1 MLVRMWRNRKPYTL
15 LVGRKINTSWKISIE
30 VTQDTKNR
38 TNIWSRKPTSRS
50 MSKGNEI
57 STSWRYLHSQD
68 CCKISHNSQ
77 DMKKKKPYQLTG
89 KENWYYIIYKSWN
102 IIQIQKDKCCL
113 ISLISGI
120 LKNQTHKGWVEL
132 RIADQG

>member
-38 TNIWSRKPTSRS
+38 TNIWP
-50 MSKGNEI
+50 GNLLLGVCPKEMKLAHHEDI
-57 STSWRYLHSQD
+57 
-68 CCKISHNSQ
+68 CIPKIVA
-77 DMKKKKPYQLTG
+77 KLVIIAKTWKKPYQLTG